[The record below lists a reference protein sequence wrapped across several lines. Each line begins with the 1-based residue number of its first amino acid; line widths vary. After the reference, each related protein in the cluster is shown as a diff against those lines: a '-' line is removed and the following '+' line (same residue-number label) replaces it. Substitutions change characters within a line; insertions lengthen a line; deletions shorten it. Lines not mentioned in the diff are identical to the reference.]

1 MNRTRLARP
10 AAWAAVGYLL
20 VLGVL
25 YWMESSFAELHWVL
39 TTIAWAPQYPWL
51 LGALLL
57 GAFSIAARSRTAL
70 VASAMAALFA
80 AGVLMGPA
88 FSLGPT
94 GGSGAVVRLLTLNA
108 GDGRAGPAGLRDLL
122 REARP
127 DVVCLQ
133 EAATLLAA
141 GGDESTLE
149 VDGEEFHVVRDRELA
164 ILSRLPISRREV
176 HSLGFGTGRSVLEVR
191 VQSGERELTVLATH
205 FFRGRARGDAGTVSR
220 ALADLTRSGQIHSLQ
235 TERLLEIASQ
245 TSEPHAI
252 AGDLNLPPRGRLY
265 RRLTA
270 EHTDAFRAAGR
281 GYGYS
286 FPGSL
291 PMVRI
296 DYVLP
301 GRGLTVRRCRTLST
315 AGSDHRAVLA
325 ELALSD
331 SE

>member
-1 MNRTRLARP
+1 
-10 AAWAAVGYLL
+10 VSYVLL
-20 VLGVL
+20 LGAL
-25 YWMESSFAELHWVL
+25 YWMESAFAELHWVL

-51 LGALLL
+51 LGALFL
-57 GAFSIAARSRTAL
+57 GVLSIAARARAAI
-70 VASAMAALFA
+70 VASTVAALFA

-88 FSLGPT
+88 FSLHPAAGN
-94 GGSGAVVRLLTLNA
+94 GAVVRLLTLNA
-108 GDGRAGPAGLRDLL
+108 GTGRTGPAGLRKLL

-141 GGDESTLE
+141 SGNGSTIE
-149 VDGEEFHVVRDRELA
+149 VDGEEFLVVRDRELA
-164 ILSRLPISRREV
+164 ILSRLPILRREV
-176 HSLGFGTGRSVLEVR
+176 HALGFGTGRSVLEVR
-191 VQSGERELTVLATH
+191 VQAGEQELTVLATH

-235 TERLLEIASQ
+235 TERLLEIAAQ
-245 TSEPHAI
+245 APEPHAI

-265 RRLTA
+265 RRLTTD
-270 EHTDAFRAAGR
+270 HTDAFRAAGR

-301 GRGLTVRRCRTLST
+301 GRGVTARRCRTLST

-325 ELALSD
+325 ELALG
-331 SE
+331 